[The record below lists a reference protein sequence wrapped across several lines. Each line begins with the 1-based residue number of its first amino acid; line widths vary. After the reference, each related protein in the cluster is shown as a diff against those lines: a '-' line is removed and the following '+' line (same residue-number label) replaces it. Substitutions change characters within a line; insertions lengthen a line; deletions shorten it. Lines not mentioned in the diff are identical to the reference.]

1 MLYQNESNY
10 EWKNVAMGLNDI
22 FMVEDELKPMVEEY
36 LIPYLEENIFG
47 CYVHC
52 DNIKIYKTPQ
62 VNSQESSS
70 WVWHIDNNPVEQMKV
85 MIYINDVNKESGA
98 FRYLKKDNGGVK
110 LLSTRRDY
118 KNWKE
123 TYAEEIF
130 EKFGRKW
137 NGTRTPEN
145 ILNDF
150 IQNENCEIVDV
161 EDKAGT
167 AIIFDNN
174 CIHKGTIPT
183 NGFRY
188 AMTIQFKPVNKKLK
202 FDKKY
207 VGNGWKHITFHKDP
221 EIIKPMEY

>member
-1 MLYQNESNY
+1 MKIGFLTDVDGYRAPIHPESFDKY
-10 EWKNVAMGLNDI
+10 SMDVH
-22 FMVEDELKPMVEEY
+22 
-36 LIPYLEENIFG
+36 LEKNIFG

-118 KNWKE
+118 QNWKE
-123 TYAEEIF
+123 TYQEEIF

-137 NGTRTPEN
+137 NGTRTPDS

-150 IQNENCEIVDV
+150 IQNENCEIVDI

-188 AMTIQFKPVNKKLK
+188 AMTIQFKPVNKKLVPV

-207 VGNGWKHITFHKDP
+207 VGNGWKHVTFHKDP
-221 EIIKPMEY
+221 EIIKPMDY